1 MRFLKYFIRRVLET
15 IPVLLVIT
23 ILVFFM
29 LHLVPGDPA
38 QIILGVRA
46 TPDALA
52 NLRQQLGLDQPLAVQ
67 YLRFMQNLAHLNLGT
82 SIFYH
87 EPVKDLIHD
96 RLGVTLWLIVYTA
109 VLSVLITVPLALYSA
124 LRHRHLGDE
133 IVRVG
138 GLIAMTSPSFWV
150 AILLMLLFSIR
161 LRMLPVGGYG
171 TSFWDNL
178 KDLFLPALTLSFGM
192 IALLVRSLRSSLVDV
207 LKTDYVAFARV
218 KGVSESK
225 ILFEHVLRSSLLST
239 VTLLGVNIAWLV
251 GGTLVVEKVF
261 ALPGIGILMVDSIS
275 ARDYPVV
282 QGITLVFAVMVVL
295 INLLTDL
302 SYSLLDPRVS
312 LD

>member
-1 MRFLKYFIRRVLET
+1 MQFVKYLMRRVLET

-23 ILVFFM
+23 LLVFFM

-38 QIILGVRA
+38 QVILGSHA
-46 TPDALA
+46 TPETVA
-52 NLRQQLGLDQPLAVQ
+52 NLRQQLGLDQPLVVQ
-67 YLRFMQNLAHLNLGT
+67 YLRFMQNLFHFNLGQ

-87 EPVKDLIHD
+87 EPVTELIGS
-96 RLGVTLWLIVYTA
+96 RVGVTLGLVLYTA
-109 VLSVLITVPLALYSA
+109 VLSVLITLPLAIYA
-124 LRHRHLGDE
+124 ATHRNGVGDQV
-133 IVRVG
+133 IRVT
-138 GLIAMTSPSFWV
+138 GLIAMTAPGFWV
-150 AILLMLLFSIR
+150 ALLLMLAFSITIQIF
-161 LRMLPVGGYG
+161 PVGGYG
-171 TSFWDNL
+171 ETFLENL

-192 IALLVRSLRSSLVDV
+192 IALLVRSLRSSLIDV

-218 KGVSESK
+218 KGGSEFS
-225 ILFEHVLRSSLLST
+225 ILIRHVLRSGLFST

-251 GGTLVVEKVF
+251 GGTLAVEKVF

-282 QGITLVFAVMVVL
+282 QGVTLVFAVLVVL

-312 LD
+312 LE